1 MKIYKIILTAFICVL
16 SFNNGQAQ
24 TKAKA
29 KTNTTK
35 QTTKTGAKKTT
46 KPLSVYICSSSSD
59 KYFHKYSSCKNLN
72 KCGGEIKN
80 IKSAAELKKYKRKSC
95 LHCFNL

>member
-1 MKIYKIILTAFICVL
+1 MKIYKLILTACICVL

-24 TKAKA
+24 TKAK
-29 KTNTTK
+29 TTTTK
-35 QTTKTGAKKTT
+35 QTKKTGTKKPA
-46 KPLSVYICSSSSD
+46 KPLSVYVCTSPKD
-59 KYFHKYSSCKNLN
+59 KFFHKYSSCKNLN
-72 KCGGEIKN
+72 KCSGEIKN